1 MIDTEKLEQ
10 LCELLNQVVNRYG
23 KLEKEIHTNGIDI
36 PLHLSDTHTIVAIG
50 KNANINIAKLSRLQ
64 GISRSAVSQMVGKLV
79 KQELVEKKISPETE
93 NEVILTLT
101 ENGKKVFHAHERQHQ
116 WLRVKLTSIF
126 EKYPEDTID
135 TLMKIGVEI
144 QNVWEILPED
154 DD

>member
-10 LCELLNQVVNRYG
+10 LCGLFNQVVNQYG
-23 KLEKEIHTNGIDI
+23 KLEKEIHTNGADV

-50 KNANINIAKLSRLQ
+50 KNTNINIAKLSRLQ
-64 GISRSAVSQMVGKLV
+64 RVSRSAVSQMVSKLV
-79 KQELVEKKISPETE
+79 KQGLVEKKISPETE

-101 ENGKKVFHAHERQHQ
+101 ENGKKVFYAHERAHQ
-116 WLRVKLTSIF
+116 WLRAKLTSIF

-144 QNVWEILPED
+144 QNMWDIIPKENN
-154 DD
+154 